1 MVRRGLESAA
11 KPPICCYHVHMNAM
25 PMPETDLIPTDAERE
40 AKLRAIAEG
49 RADVAAGRVIRH
61 DDMVKWLRS
70 WGTPNELPP
79 PSTWK

>member
-1 MVRRGLESAA
+1 
-11 KPPICCYHVHMNAM
+11 
-25 PMPETDLIPTDAERE
+25 MPETDLIPTDGERE

-61 DDMVKWLRS
+61 EDMVKWLRS
-70 WGTPNELPP
+70 WGTPNELSP